1 MGQAGS
7 MDTSTATERGLD
19 EVGSFFAPTSRLAE
33 PLSPA
38 PDGRLRL
45 GAVAA
50 TVLSETIL
58 GICRQHRRRCL
69 VGVQRG
75 RQAAERREAGFDHEI
90 GQVVD
95 EAALNLTFLLA
106 PETRRVE

>member
-1 MGQAGS
+1 MGQAGL

-19 EVGSFFAPTSRLAE
+19 EVGSFFTPTSRLAE

-50 TVLSETIL
+50 AVLSETIL
-58 GICRQHRRRCL
+58 GICRRCL

-75 RQAAERREAGFDHEI
+75 RLSAERREAGFDHEI
-90 GQVVD
+90 GQVID
-95 EAALNLTFLLA
+95 EAALNLTFLLG
-106 PETRRVE
+106 PENRRIE